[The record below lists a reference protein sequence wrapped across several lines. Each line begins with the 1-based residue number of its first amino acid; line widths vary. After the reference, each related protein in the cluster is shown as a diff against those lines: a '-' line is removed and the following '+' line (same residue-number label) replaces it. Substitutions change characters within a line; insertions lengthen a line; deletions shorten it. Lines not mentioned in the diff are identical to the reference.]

1 MKDSV
6 KNKYTVKP
14 IDSEQ
19 CKEWLLYKHYAKRI
33 PSIEYSFGL
42 FENEIM
48 HGVCTFGCPPRV
60 MNNAESIFYEY
71 RVKTLELNRLC
82 VNDGLEKNTL
92 SFFVSK
98 CLSLLPK
105 PSCIVSY
112 ADFSF
117 GHNGY
122 IYQATNWTYCG
133 LNQIHERQIF
143 LDGKEVHPRTA
154 CSMGFTS
161 ITEWAAKE
169 PRVTLGEYT
178 KKHRYF
184 QFLGNKH
191 EVKKMKSDLVYKIC
205 QYPKGE
211 NKKYDSS
218 YTPSVQLRLF

>member
-1 MKDSV
+1 MSIKE
-6 KNKYTVKP
+6 KYKVES

-42 FENEIM
+42 FENNILQ
-48 HGVCTFGCPPRV
+48 GICTFGCPPRV
-60 MNNAESIFYEY
+60 MNNGESIFKDF

-82 VNDGLEKNTL
+82 VNEGLEKNTL

-98 CLSLLPK
+98 ALKLIPK

-122 IYQATNWTYCG
+122 IYQATNWIYAG

-143 LDGKEVHPRTA
+143 LDGKEIHPRTA

-161 ITEWAAKE
+161 ISEWAAKE

-184 QFLGNKH
+184 NFLGNKN
-191 EVKKMKSDLVYKIC
+191 EIQKMKSEFIYQIFPF
-205 QYPKGE
+205 PKGD
-211 NKKYDSS
+211 NKRYDAS
-218 YTPSVQLRLF
+218 YTPNVQLKLF